1 MTRREQTALALVGFG
16 TVLVLAAA
24 YAYDGWR
31 LVALLAGALAL
42 IGGVLAA
49 LDEPAAPLPPELAG
63 DFEEEGEPPVEHQLS
78 VPVGTQ
84 YPNRQD
90 H

>member
-31 LVALLAGALAL
+31 LVALLAGVLAL
-42 IGGVLAA
+42 LGGVLAA

-63 DFEEEGEPPVEHQLS
+63 GVDEGEPEVEHQLT
-78 VPVGTQ
+78 VPPGTT
-84 YPNRQD
+84 YPHHGD

>member
-1 MTRREQTALALVGFG
+1 MTRREQTALALVAVG

-31 LVALLAGALAL
+31 LVALLAGVLAL
-42 IGGVLAA
+42 VGGVLAA
-49 LDEPAAPLPPELAG
+49 LDEPAAALPPELAG
-63 DFEEEGEPPVEHQLS
+63 DYEEVEVPEVEHQLT
-78 VPVGTQ
+78 VPPGTV
-84 YPNRQD
+84 YPHHGD